1 MWPSN
6 KKIRVLVVDD
16 SVLARTLISNGLNA
30 SPRIEVVGTA
40 FNATD
45 ARTKIDQVKPDV
57 MTLDV
62 EMPGM
67 NGIDFLKQLL
77 PVVPLPVILVSSL
90 DLRVF
95 DALQA
100 GAVDFVRKPEPGKNE
115 AFIQALTGKVIAAAG
130 ARVRPRPGA
139 PALAPR
145 PAPGPSVPGA
155 ATAPGAVKLPLTGSK
170 PTFPAPPLLGN
181 RPSLDNVIIA
191 LGASTGGTEATLE
204 VMTRLPADIPGM
216 LIVQHMPVGFTQM
229 YADRLNRL
237 CHMEVREAKDG
248 DEIHRGLAL
257 LAPAD
262 FQMRVVRS
270 GTRYTVSCKPGD
282 KVSGH
287 RPSVDALFFSMAEQ
301 VKCKMA
307 GIIMTGMGRDGA
319 DGLLKMRQAGA
330 YTIGQDKESSVVYGM
345 PMVAYNIGAVQIQGS
360 CEDIAGILLR
370 HLQKL

>member
-45 ARTKIDQVKPDV
+45 ARSKIDQVKPDV

-115 AFIQALTGKVIAAAG
+115 AFIHALTGKVIAAAG
-130 ARVRPRPGA
+130 AHVRPRPGA
-139 PALAPR
+139 PALAVKPA
-145 PAPGPSVPGA
+145 APGAPA
-155 ATAPGAVKLPLTGSK
+155 ASGAVKLPFTGNK
-170 PTFPAPPLLGN
+170 PIHPAPPPLGK
-181 RPSLDNVIIA
+181 RPVLDATIIA

-248 DEIHRGLAL
+248 DEIRRGLAL

-262 FQMRVVRS
+262 FQMRIVRS
-270 GTRYTVSCKPGD
+270 GTRYTVSCQPGD

-301 VKCKMA
+301 VKCKMV